1 MQESRILGVPEPKHP
16 RSGFIGYLRAVYA
29 DVLYSFDYVWKSRM
43 WRNMLK
49 VMLGVTVA
57 VVISQACCLL
67 RNGQTW
73 DFLGLFFLLVVVVG
87 SVFAT
92 PFLLFELL
100 HRHFDFLRS
109 REFKVGGLCV
119 LFLLGTLLY
128 FTMSK
133 EFDWHHLC
141 LVLEAPNKALSA
153 FFRSQGGLNEIS
165 SGTGAGCVAT
175 LTSVCYYLFQFFIV
189 LYLAGLTFSFI
200 GLELFNAICLFRCD
214 PCRTLGHSHKSELLV
229 RSLREKNGI
238 DDVVFVLSQSDEF
251 DDDRKRRLIHEISR
265 LRSDDGHVQCH
276 WRFVDYGKPKIEDV
290 SADRNF
296 FISESGRS
304 NIALAQKAIDA
315 YQGDRN
321 RNPQHDGKNR
331 DKVFYVRVETS
342 SDEKY
347 FSEWID
353 PLCKGNVEKGIAPV
367 DVRIL
372 KESDMIAES
381 LVTHCPVVMRMPTD
395 VTPGVKSD
403 KPFNVLI
410 VGFGKNGRSVLN
422 KTIENSQCS
431 WRDFRATVVDKDLKS
446 WQAFE
451 RKCGEAVREYH
462 ISFRQREFGT
472 CAFSE
477 FLEYALNSCAYDRI
491 IVCLGDD
498 KQALS
503 FCSEAERIQREK
515 FPRVRETPIYVQM
528 DEPYAAFEKGENGE
542 SGDNRECVV
551 GANLRCL
558 AMASNITIFGTLNH
572 IYNMYCIDDEAVL
585 RTAKWLQY
593 WYNGGDD
600 GCGHK
605 KKLKMAKDCGQFTK
619 MRTQIMDEEWKSTRY
634 FDKCST
640 RSAAFGQ
647 RNLLRMLGFEIRQLD
662 VKKSEDWIV
671 SREEFE
677 TCISGGVLDLLAEC
691 EHLRWNAFHFV
702 RGIRKWDMQSPSID
716 EVYGSLLA
724 EAGLERSCQ
733 QEVLE
738 GRAYLEV
745 LKEIKHN
752 QIKRMNAH
760 AALVPFRDLPRTDA
774 DFDNFLCGI
783 MHQGLSNAVPADFQ
797 GEKRRRHCA
806 VVDEVAYGFGL
817 NCDAMQENDFKFSR
831 TLYDNVMNSGCVL
844 VWQKQKKEGEK

>member
-1 MQESRILGVPEPKHP
+1 MTKHQSFWPRALTWLIGVAYVLALGASV
-16 RSGFIGYLRAVYA
+16 SAAF
-29 DVLYSFDYVWKSRM
+29 YVWDRM
-43 WRNMLK
+43 AGELMPI
-49 VMLGVTVA
+49 VCYGGVLIIALFGAAWSLYVFYDRIGTV
-57 VVISQACCLL
+57 
-67 RNGQTW
+67 
-73 DFLGLFFLLVVVVG
+73 FF
-87 SVFAT
+87 
-92 PFLLFELL
+92 
-100 HRHFDFLRS
+100 R
-109 REFKVGGLCV
+109 VGGFCFLFV
-119 LFLLGTLLY
+119 LGSLLY
-128 FTMSK
+128 F
-133 EFDWHHLC
+133 
-141 LVLEAPNKALSA
+141 LVPVDQGVLASGARNDAIVSNEVVSAQSGGYHGLNATTNRAALVQRGFEAINRAAAS
-153 FFRSQGGLNEIS
+153 FFRSQGGLES
-165 SGTGAGCVAT
+165 PEGSTKVYC
-175 LTSVCYYLFQFFIV
+175 CYAVFQMLVV
-189 LYLAGLTFSFI
+189 LYLVGLAFSYLGRDF
-200 GLELFNAICLFRCD
+200 FNSVHVVLSKRN
-214 PCRTLGHSHKSELLV
+214 RTLAIWGYSHKAELLV
-229 RSLREKNGI
+229 RGLTPESNVRNVIFLLSL
-238 DDVVFVLSQSDEF
+238 SDEY
-251 DDDRKRRLIHEISR
+251 DDNRRKRLVHKISR
-265 LRSDDGHVQCH
+265 LKSDHCRVQCH
-276 WRFVDYGKPKIEDV
+276 WHFVDYDAV
-290 SADRNF
+290 SPGNIVADRNF
-296 FISESGRS
+296 FISESGRF
-304 NIALAQKAIDA
+304 NIALAQKAIEAANEKRLDSMV
-315 YQGDRN
+315 Y
-321 RNPQHDGKNR
+321 
-331 DKVFYVRVETS
+331 YVRVETS

-347 FSEWID
+347 FSTWID
-353 PLCKGNVEKGIAPV
+353 GLSDGKTNGGIPV
-367 DVRIL
+367 DIRIL

-381 LVTHCPVVMRMPTD
+381 LVTQSPVEMRMPLN
-395 VTPGVKSD
+395 VGPGVKSE
-403 KPFNVLI
+403 KPFSVLF
-410 VGFGKNGRSVLN
+410 VGFGKNGRSAMN

-462 ISFRQREFGT
+462 ISFEQHEFGT

-477 FLEYALNSCAYDRI
+477 FLERALNNCAYDRI

-528 DEPYAAFEKGENGE
+528 DEPYAAFEKGVNGE
-542 SGDNRECVV
+542 PGDNRECVG

-605 KKLKMAKDCGQFTK
+605 KKLEMARDCGQFTK

-647 RNLLRMLGFEIRQLD
+647 RNLLRMLGFEIRQFD
-662 VKKSEDWIV
+662 VKKSEDRIV

-677 TCISGGVLDLLAEC
+677 ACISGGALCLLAEC

-702 RGIRKWDMQSPSID
+702 RGIRKWDMQSPSLD

-738 GRAYLEV
+738 GRAYLKV

-783 MHQGLSNAVPADFQ
+783 MHQGLPNAVPADFQ
-797 GEKRRRHCA
+797 GEKQKRHCA